1 MMAAGPEQLD
11 DQDWQAAQATLLL
24 EMSRE
29 QVFAPH
35 WKLVAQFAFD
45 RVRRQILTGRP
56 LVPPSSYTWL
66 HHEHGCSPAYSER
79 MDAVAAPTERVLLLL
94 LATQAMRHLEP
105 RLDRARVFSAL
116 PPRPGEQLLLA
127 DSHWWAHCFE
137 RAVRQAAA
145 DERWTHMVEFDVARA
160 DGGIGRRLLLSQL
173 AAAGLPDSWTKVGL
187 RLDEA
192 LRPAIGPNG
201 FLHDM
206 MASGAFVTL
215 ALAPLDHP
223 IGTPPCPSFRLV
235 DSAMLPARNLAE
247 AEALAAI
254 AVDRLGD
261 LGLRTNRRKTRI
273 VPRHRLHQE
282 WQEADRIRAEIA
294 GAGSA
299 RRLLADAAGSGN
311 ERFKAEQ
318 WALLDLAR
326 RGDGSAVEGS
336 AAAFFREPW
345 AARIRA
351 LYLREFM
358 TDRPVR
364 ERFERELVARA
375 GALHP
380 WQWMWALAALWAGGP
395 PAPATARLVAEI
407 AGSDRWPD
415 PVRAAAAVVWSRFA
429 TERGRRMLDQ
439 VAAGA
444 RSSHLRAAIAFGFRY
459 RSAEARRTILAD
471 WSRRDP
477 RVDLV
482 AAAIADEM
490 EPGRAAAGRQE

>member
-11 DQDWQAAQATLLL
+11 EDDWQAAQTTLLL

-35 WKLVAQFAFD
+35 WKLVAQFAFH
-45 RVRRQILTGRP
+45 RVRGQILSGTP
-56 LVPPSSYTWL
+56 LVPPSPYTWL

-79 MDAVAAPTERVLLLL
+79 TDAVAAPTERVLLLL
-94 LATQAMRHLEP
+94 LAAQAMGHLEP
-105 RLDRARVFSAL
+105 QLDRARVFSAL
-116 PPRPGEQLLLA
+116 PSRPGEKLLLA
-127 DSHWWAHCFE
+127 DSHWWAHCYE
-137 RAVRQAAA
+137 QAARRTA
-145 DERWTHMVEFDVARA
+145 SAGRWTHMVEFDAAQADRGIAR
-160 DGGIGRRLLLSQL
+160 RPLLSQL
-173 AAAGLPDSWTKVGL
+173 AAAGLPESWTKVGH

-192 LRPAIGPNG
+192 LNPAIGPNG

-206 MASGAFVTL
+206 MASGAFVTI
-215 ALAPLDHP
+215 ALAPLDRP
-223 IGTPPCPSFRLV
+223 IGNPPCPSFRLV
-235 DSAMLPARNLAE
+235 DSAMLPARNLAA
-247 AEALAAI
+247 AEAIAAA
-254 AVDRLGD
+254 AVDRLGE

-273 VPRHRLHQE
+273 VPRQRLLQE
-282 WQEADRIRAEIA
+282 WREADRIRAEIA
-294 GAGSA
+294 RAGSA
-299 RRLLADAAGSGN
+299 HRLLAGAAGSGI

-336 AAAFFREPW
+336 VAAFVREPW

-358 TDRPVR
+358 DDRPVR

-375 GALHP
+375 DSLHA

-429 TERGRRMLDQ
+429 TEPGWRALEQ
-439 VAAGA
+439 VAVGA

-471 WSRRDP
+471 WSRRDSQ
-477 RVDLV
+477 VDLV